1 MFCGY
6 IFGAMGGATAGA
18 LMAVTGPGRA
28 VVVPMA
34 MYFGIQMGV
43 FQTILHSQGSIENRT
58 EDFDGGKWGGAVLGS
73 ALGALAAYP
82 GLPTKSGLLACTG
95 ALTLAGASSITTYNH
110 VCQVSDYFV
119 RGIDRT
125 TLITDSAA
133 CVGTLLVN
141 SFAFSRLAPQLGK
154 GFKPFVV
161 GRAAIFL
168 VVPPLVVQQL
178 ERTFQ

>member
-1 MFCGY
+1 M
-6 IFGAMGGATAGA
+6 AM
-18 LMAVTGPGRA
+18 TGPGQA

-43 FQTILHSQGSIENRT
+43 FQTILHSEGSIENRT
-58 EDFDGGKWGGAVLGS
+58 EDFDGGKWGGAILGS
-73 ALGALAAYP
+73 ALGAIAAYP
-82 GLPTKSGLLACTG
+82 GLPTKSGLIACTG

-110 VCQVSDYFV
+110 TCQVADYFV
-119 RGIDRT
+119 RGVDRT

-133 CVGTLLVN
+133 CAATLLVN
-141 SFAFSRLAPQLGK
+141 SIAFWRLSPPLGK
-154 GFKPFVV
+154 GFKPAVV

-168 VVPPLVVQQL
+168 AVPPLVVQQL